1 MYLEL
6 FKSENTC
13 AFMQKTNKQTNKKP
27 QMTDSQVTGKESYWK
42 ASQIQTSE
50 LTKDYLNF
58 LFIKG
63 KITEGIKK

>member
-1 MYLEL
+1 V
-6 FKSENTC
+6 KTRVHSC
-13 AFMQKTNKQTNKKP
+13 KKQTNKQTNKKT